1 MPRKK
6 KVTPDKMTNSELNI
20 KMEELS
26 NEYETVKAHI
36 VEHVARLE
44 ELDKEYDTCRQE
56 LTKRGIWKTKL

>member
-1 MPRKK
+1 MPKK

-26 NEYETVKAHI
+26 NEYESVKTRI

-44 ELDKEYDTCRQE
+44 ELDKEYDNCRQE